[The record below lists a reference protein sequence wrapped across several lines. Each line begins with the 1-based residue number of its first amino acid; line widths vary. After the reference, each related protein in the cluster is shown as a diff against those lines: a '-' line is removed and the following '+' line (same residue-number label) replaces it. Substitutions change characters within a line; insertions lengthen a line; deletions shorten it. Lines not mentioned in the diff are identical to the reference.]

1 MMSGICPTRI
11 EGEDKTFR
19 SMVGETG
26 FEPAT
31 PWSQTRC
38 ATSLRH
44 SPTALRLGILAPI
57 RKRHEVATSKCQG
70 CWSLTVG
77 TSIPICFRK
86 TDLVIRPTS

>member
-1 MMSGICPTRI
+1 MMSSICPARS
-11 EGEDKTFR
+11 ESEDKTFR

-44 SPTALRLGILAPI
+44 SPTALRLGIPAPI
-57 RKRHEVATSKCQG
+57 RKRHDAT
-70 CWSLTVG
+70 
-77 TSIPICFRK
+77 TSNARV
-86 TDLVIRPTS
+86 DGLV

>member
-1 MMSGICPTRI
+1 MMSSICASKI
-11 EGEDKTFR
+11 EGKDETLR

-44 SPTALRLGILAPI
+44 SPTAQRLGIPAPI
-57 RKRHEVATSKCQG
+57 RKRHDAGTLKCQG
-70 CWSLTVG
+70 
-77 TSIPICFRK
+77 
-86 TDLVIRPTS
+86 